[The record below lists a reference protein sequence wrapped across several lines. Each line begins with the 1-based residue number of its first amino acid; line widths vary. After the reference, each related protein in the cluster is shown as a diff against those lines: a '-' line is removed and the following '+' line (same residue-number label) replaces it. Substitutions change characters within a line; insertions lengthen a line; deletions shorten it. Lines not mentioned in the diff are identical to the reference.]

1 MEFFTS
7 AEFLAK
13 YASYASYTIENW
25 QIEAVS
31 QMIYSIIGLRYRD
44 NSWTSTSAP
53 TTIKNAS
60 MEQLRF
66 MLESDIPFVDY
77 NKNIKAG
84 SMSADINT
92 DYSTLALRMLGNDT
106 TNWLYRG
113 SRMTDNMALGITFD
127 S

>member
-1 MEFFTS
+1 MEFFTQ

-13 YASYASYTIENW
+13 YTSYSQYTIEEW

-31 QMIYSIIGLRYRD
+31 YMIYSIIGLRLRD
-44 NSWTSTSAP
+44 SSWNTTSVP

-66 MLESDIPFVDY
+66 MLESDIPFVDI
-77 NKNIKAG
+77 NKRIKAG
-84 SMSADINT
+84 SMDADILT
-92 DYSTLALRMLGNDT
+92 DYSTLALRMLASDT

-113 SRMTDNMALGITFD
+113 SRMTDNMGLDITFGG
-127 S
+127 